1 MAQTLF
7 AATVHGPPTPFCFF
21 MTAFQQLQ
29 ALFSAEDRPL
39 TAPLPLQQH
48 ADGRAMGHFSGLD
61 LHSHFQP
68 LFNTQQQAIAYEAL
82 LRPCVPGGS
91 NYLAPNQAFALAST
105 AQTAIYLD
113 RLCRVVHALNFVRQ
127 QPGTAQL
134 FLNVS
139 PQHLQAVTHN
149 YGATFEAMLA
159 LCGLRPQQVVLEI
172 LEAGHGDVTQLQLAV
187 QGWRNRGFQIAL
199 DDFGCQNSNFDRLW
213 QLTPDIV
220 KLDKQLVH
228 QAQSNQRAA
237 IILPKLIEMIHD
249 LGALVV
255 CEGIETLA
263 QHQRCTNAGAD
274 LLQGYFYA
282 RPAAHLHT
290 VCSATCAEAPAA
302 TPLAST
308 PAYSS

>member
-1 MAQTLF
+1 M
-7 AATVHGPPTPFCFF
+7 
-21 MTAFQQLQ
+21 
-29 ALFSAEDRPL
+29 
-39 TAPLPLQQH
+39 
-48 ADGRAMGHFSGLD
+48 
-61 LHSHFQP
+61 
-68 LFNTQQQAIAYEAL
+68 
-82 LRPCVPGGS
+82 
-91 NYLAPNQAFALAST
+91 
-105 AQTAIYLD
+105 
-113 RLCRVVHALNFVRQ
+113 
-127 QPGTAQL
+127 
-134 FLNVS
+134 
-139 PQHLQAVTHN
+139 
-149 YGATFEAMLA
+149 
-159 LCGLRPQQVVLEI
+159 
-172 LEAGHGDVTQLQLAV
+172 

-255 CEGIETLA
+255 CEGIETQA

-274 LLQGYFYA
+274 LLQGYSYA